1 MKRVFIIHGWGGE
14 GGQGWQGWLKEEL
27 EKKGFE
33 VFAPDMPDTEFPKI
47 ETWVPDLAELVGKC
61 DEETFFVGHSIGCQ
75 TILRYLQNLS
85 PEEKAG
91 GAVFVA
97 GWLSLK
103 ELTEEEKEI
112 AEPWLNSP
120 IDFEKIKTKTQ
131 KFFALFS
138 SNDPYVPVT
147 DEKLFQEKLKA
158 KTLVMENMEHF
169 NEPAELPIVLEKI
182 SEMTKFVIRNS

>member
-1 MKRVFIIHGWGGE
+1 MKRVFIIHGWGGTGDE
-14 GGQGWQGWLKEEL
+14 GWQGWLKEEL
-27 EKKGFE
+27 EKKDFE
-33 VFAPDMPDTEFPKI
+33 VFAPDMPDTENPKI
-47 ETWVPDLAELVGKC
+47 ETWVPALAELVGKC
-61 DEETFFVGHSIGCQ
+61 DEETFFIGHSIGCQ
-75 TILRYLQNLS
+75 TILHYLQDLP

-112 AEPWLNSP
+112 AEPWLNSQ
-120 IDFEKIKTKTQ
+120 INFEKIKTKTQ

-147 DEKLFQEKLKA
+147 DEKLFQEKLNA
-158 KTLVMENMEHF
+158 ETLVLESMEHF

-182 SEMTKFVIRNS
+182 LSMINK